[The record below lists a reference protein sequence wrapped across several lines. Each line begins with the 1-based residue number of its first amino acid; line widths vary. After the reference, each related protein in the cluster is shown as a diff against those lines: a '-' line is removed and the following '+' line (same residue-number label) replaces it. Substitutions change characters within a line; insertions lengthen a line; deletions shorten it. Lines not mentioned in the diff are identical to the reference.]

1 MQNKPYFFKL
11 GGGGVRHLGKIPKNA
26 VSFLE
31 CTPNLL
37 WLAEKVREVEDWS
50 PGLKDITSNILDS
63 NILDDWSPG
72 PKDITSNILD
82 VFEQGVF

>member
-1 MQNKPYFFKL
+1 M
-11 GGGGVRHLGKIPKNA
+11 GGGSAIWEKFPKNA
-26 VSFLE
+26 VFLE

>member
-1 MQNKPYFFKL
+1 MGPR
-11 GGGGVRHLGKIPKNA
+11 GRGVKDITKIGRKIL
-26 VSFLE
+26 LE
-31 CTPNLL
+31 SQ

-50 PGLKDITSNILDS
+50 PGLKDITSNILDY

-72 PKDITSNILD
+72 PKGITSNILD